1 MREVSATEASRN
13 FSAVL
18 DSAEHGE
25 TILVTRGGEAVATIA
40 PAPRANGAAL
50 LEMFSRH
57 AASRVDDEAFAENVA
72 RVRDVARSDL
82 DSDPWHG

>member
-13 FSAVL
+13 FSAML

-25 TILVTRGGEAVATIA
+25 TILVTRGGEPVATIA

-50 LEMFSRH
+50 LELFARY
-57 AASRVDDEAFAENVA
+57 AATPVDDDAFAETVA
-72 RVRDVARSDL
+72 RVRDAARADL
-82 DSDPWHG
+82 DSDPWRG